1 MDTSVKESW
10 YLKSVT
16 ICLVIAIGSCFP
28 FAAMLAIPLL
38 LYKTALYNFYAA
50 SEVDE
55 ASLHKV

>member
-38 LYKTALYNFYAA
+38 LYKAKRIKRQITSYKKN
-50 SEVDE
+50 
-55 ASLHKV
+55 